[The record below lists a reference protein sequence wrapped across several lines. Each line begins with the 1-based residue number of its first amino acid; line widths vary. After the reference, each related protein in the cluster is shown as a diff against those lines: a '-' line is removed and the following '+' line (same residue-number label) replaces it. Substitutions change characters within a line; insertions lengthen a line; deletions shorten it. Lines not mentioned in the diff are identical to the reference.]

1 MNFEELKT
9 RLRKLDTAH
18 IADADKSVRV
28 MDPEIRPVRTGLR
41 LIGRARTA
49 RCHEDFLTIIK
60 ALSDSTTN
68 EVLVID
74 TRNSRAAVAGE
85 LFTTEAARRGLA
97 GIVIDGA
104 CRDAKSIAEM
114 DMPVYSRSVIPVSGT
129 ASKLFE
135 TQIPIECGSVRVEP
149 GDIVFGD
156 DDGLIVAS
164 ENELDDLIPAAEAI
178 QRTEQ
183 AVLERMQ
190 RGGGLLEML
199 NFDEHYE
206 NVKAGRQS
214 SLKFLL

>member
-9 RLRKLDTAH
+9 RLSKLDTAH

-28 MDPEIRPVRTGLR
+28 MDPGIRPVRAGLK
-41 LIGRARTA
+41 LMGRARTA
-49 RCHEDFLTIIK
+49 QCHEDFLTVIK
-60 ALSDSTTN
+60 ALADATSN

-74 TRNSRAAVAGE
+74 TQNSRTAVAGE

-104 CRDAKSIAEM
+104 CRDAKALAEI
-114 DMPVYSRSVIPVSGT
+114 DVPVYSRSVIPVSGT
-129 ASKLFE
+129 ASRLFE
-135 TQIPIECGSVRVEP
+135 TQISVECGSVRVEP

-156 DDGLIVAS
+156 DDGIIVAS
-164 ENELDDLIPAAEAI
+164 ESELDELIPVAEAI

-183 AVLERMQ
+183 TVLERMQ

-199 NFDEHYE
+199 NFEEHYD
-206 NVKAGRQS
+206 NVKAGRHS
-214 SLKFLL
+214 SLQFLV